1 MSELLLPLPVF
12 GFYLSSG
19 LGILRPSDLTVM
31 GPAQP
36 ITGQGRSWA
45 GSAASGG
52 WGQQFSGWD
61 LRWNTDRGCWIH
73 DTQRDEGRGS
83 TLYIKLCPKHRFWNQ
98 KDLGLNLNLA
108 TLTPHL

>member
-31 GPAQP
+31 GPAQL

-45 GSAASGG
+45 GSAAWGG
-52 WGQQFSGWD
+52 GGGSSSPAGIFAGTRTGDVGSMTH
-61 LRWNTDRGCWIH
+61 NVMKA
-73 DTQRDEGRGS
+73 EGPRY
-83 TLYIKLCPKHRFWNQ
+83 T
-98 KDLGLNLNLA
+98 
-108 TLTPHL
+108 